1 MATASTAADPKTG
14 DLKDRVVII
23 TGGGQGLGR
32 AYAHAFAEQGSKVV
46 IADIN
51 QENAASVAG
60 EVEAMGGDALAVHTD
75 VADNASVE
83 AMAAAAEQAFGRID
97 VLVNNAA
104 FFSTIEMKA
113 FDEIPLD
120 EWDRMIRINLTGVY
134 LCARAVIPAMRKQQW
149 GRIINKSSATVTMG
163 RPMYLHY
170 VTSKA
175 GVIGLS
181 RSLAREVGKDG
192 INVNTVLPGA
202 TYTEVPRAT
211 VNPAQKEAIVGMQS
225 IPRPAA
231 PDDLTG
237 VVLFLASEASKFVT
251 GQSIT
256 VDGGLTHL

>member
-1 MATASTAADPKTG
+1 MTD
-14 DLKDRVVII
+14 DLRDRVVII

-32 AYAHAFAEQGSKVV
+32 AYAHAFGDRGAKVV
-46 IADIN
+46 VAEIN
-51 QENAASVAG
+51 DDKAASVVDEVTAAG
-60 EVEAMGGDALAVHTD
+60 GEAMAVHTD
-75 VADNASVE
+75 VADNDSVT
-83 AMAAAAEQAFGRID
+83 AMAAAAEEAYGRID
-97 VLVNNAA
+97 VLINNAA
-104 FFSTIEMKA
+104 FFSTIEMRP

-134 LCARAVIPAMRKQQW
+134 LCARAVIPAMRKRQW

-192 INVNTVLPGA
+192 ITVNTILPGA
-202 TYTEVPRAT
+202 TFTEVPRDT
-211 VNPAQKEAIVGMQS
+211 VTPEQKEAIVALQS
-225 IPRPAA
+225 IPRSAE
-231 PDDLTG
+231 PDDLVG
-237 VVLFLASEASKFVT
+237 VTLFLASDASKWVT

-256 VDGGLTHL
+256 ADGGLTHL

>member
-1 MATASTAADPKTG
+1 MSDVSTVD
-14 DLKDRVVII
+14 DLNGRVVII

-32 AYAHAFAEQGSKVV
+32 AYAHTFGEHGAKVV

-51 QENAASVAG
+51 QDNAARVVDEVKSAG
-60 EVEAMGGDALAVHTD
+60 GEAMAVQTD
-75 VADNASVE
+75 VADNDSVL
-83 AMAAAAEQAFGRID
+83 AMAAKAEEAFGRID

-113 FDEIPLD
+113 FDEIPLE
-120 EWDRMIRINLTGVY
+120 EWDRMIRVNLTGVY

-192 INVNTVLPGA
+192 ITVNTVLPGA

-211 VNPAQKEAIVGMQS
+211 VSPEQKQAIVSLQS

-237 VVLFLASEASKFVT
+237 VVLFLASDASKFVT
-251 GQSIT
+251 GQSLT